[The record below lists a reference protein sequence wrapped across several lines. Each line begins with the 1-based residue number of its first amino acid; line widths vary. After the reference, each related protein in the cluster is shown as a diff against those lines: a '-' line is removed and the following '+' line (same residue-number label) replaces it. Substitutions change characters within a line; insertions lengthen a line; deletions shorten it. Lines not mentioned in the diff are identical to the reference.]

1 MKLYILGLLLAV
13 VVATECGHTFMG
25 TNVMRR
31 QAHHA
36 KAKFAA
42 NTFSKRIEY
51 VSYTIPN
58 SHNQSIQGILAYD
71 LTNSGASANV
81 TSGGLGFNHVT
92 LRLKSDRGKRLQYD
106 IYIYV

>member
-13 VVATECGHTFMG
+13 VVVTECGHTFMG

-31 QAHHA
+31 QAHYA
-36 KAKFAA
+36 KMRFGA

-51 VSYTIPN
+51 FNYTVPHN
-58 SHNQSIQGILAYD
+58 LNQSIQGILAYD

-81 TSGGLGFNHVT
+81 TSGGMGFNHVT
-92 LRLKSDRGKRLQYD
+92 LRMKSDRGKKLQYD

>member
-1 MKLYILGLLLAV
+1 MKLYILGMLLAV
-13 VVATECGHTFMG
+13 VVVTECGHTFMG

-36 KAKFAA
+36 TVKFGA
-42 NTFSKRIEY
+42 NMFTKRIEY
-51 VSYTIPN
+51 VNYTMPYSN
-58 SHNQSIQGILAYD
+58 NQSIQGILAYD

-81 TSGGLGFNHVT
+81 TSGGLGYNHVT
-92 LRLKSDRGKRLQYD
+92 LRLKSDRSKKLQYD